1 MFFFIHYVI
10 AGLSMTVVELF
21 TDIRGL
27 KAVLHKAFYK
37 DTSGFFK
44 LKKKAK
50 QQRNRS
56 QRFSLF
62 EILELDVIA
71 SRKWSC
77 TGSDK
82 AKFKHRRQKCPHSR
96 SK

>member
-1 MFFFIHYVI
+1 
-10 AGLSMTVVELF
+10 MTVVELF

-27 KAVLHKAFYK
+27 KAVLHKTFYK

>member
-1 MFFFIHYVI
+1 
-10 AGLSMTVVELF
+10 MTVVELF

-27 KAVLHKAFYK
+27 KAALHKTFYK

>member
-27 KAVLHKAFYK
+27 KAVLHKTFYK
-37 DTSGFFK
+37 DASGFFK